1 MRFSIDKKPD
11 SVFPLWVLSFTERK
25 IGSNLVKASK
35 IALLSGKLLAQSR
48 SDAAHAALLKQASDA
63 QVRTPRAVSASPL
76 LRCVVLWVSIGRR
89 PGQQYVVRAPLA
101 VPRRPPRPQVSAPR
115 GPRRQPG
122 SLWVYTGS
130 CSACACAFSSVLLK
144 FPMGFDREWSSSTSL

>member
-1 MRFSIDKKPD
+1 MDKKPD

-48 SDAAHAALLKQASDA
+48 SDAAHAALLQQASDA

-76 LRCVVLWVSIGRR
+76 LRVCFLKHCVVL
-89 PGQQYVVRAPLA
+89 
-101 VPRRPPRPQVSAPR
+101 
-115 GPRRQPG
+115 
-122 SLWVYTGS
+122 
-130 CSACACAFSSVLLK
+130 CCAL
-144 FPMGFDREWSSSTSL
+144 GFDWAQARATVRGSRTARSTQATTPTSGQRATRSSEATRILIGLHRIM